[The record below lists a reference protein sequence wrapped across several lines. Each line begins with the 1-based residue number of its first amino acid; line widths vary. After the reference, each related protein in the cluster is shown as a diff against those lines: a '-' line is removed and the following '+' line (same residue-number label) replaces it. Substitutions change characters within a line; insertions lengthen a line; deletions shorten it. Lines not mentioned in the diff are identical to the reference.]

1 MNFLNILRKVNK
13 LNTARYSK
21 VTMELSFINNT
32 PALQYSSFFLLTLR
46 SLDSFNPFPLSLLN
60 QKKSCPLTLDNRQ
73 PMYIKGATWPPGY
86 HAQEKPDLDEQ
97 PERAPAGAPVELP
110 DKRLANVD
118 ICFSTFLLS
127 HFLQTTLSASEM
139 DETKVSN
146 TVSHSLHRYS

>member
-1 MNFLNILRKVNK
+1 MKKKKRPSFTYN
-13 LNTARYSK
+13 
-21 VTMELSFINNT
+21 VTSNPRPFD
-32 PALQYSSFFLLTLR
+32 
-46 SLDSFNPFPLSLLN
+46 SLNPFPLSLLI
-60 QKKSCPLTLDNRQ
+60 QKKGCRLTIDNRQ
-73 PMYIKGATWPPGY
+73 PIYIKGATWLPGC